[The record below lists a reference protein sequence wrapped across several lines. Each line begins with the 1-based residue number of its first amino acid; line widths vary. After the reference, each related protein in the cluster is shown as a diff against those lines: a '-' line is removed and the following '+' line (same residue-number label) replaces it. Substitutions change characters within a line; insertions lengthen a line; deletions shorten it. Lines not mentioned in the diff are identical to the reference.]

1 MPSGTVAALIRRRE
15 KQRVKTASGSDLEVQ
30 TYVVKKRRRRGFGSV
45 GAAHGSVAAGGV
57 GGGGRGQLVGWSG
70 WMGSALALLFLSGA
84 QATFGQHNLETDTAF
99 RAEIQYG

>member
-45 GAAHGSVAAGGV
+45 GAAHGSVAAGG
-57 GGGGRGQLVGWSG
+57 GRGWWAGSVGRLVWMDGFGFSPSLSLWRSG
-70 WMGSALALLFLSGA
+70 NFWAA
-84 QATFGQHNLETDTAF
+84 
-99 RAEIQYG
+99 